1 MRGKTVLIADD
12 DADFLTVLA
21 QRCKALGLNV
31 QVATDG
37 LGAIA
42 TLAREEPDLLI
53 LDIDM
58 PAVGGMGVAQKLL
71 SDPKVRPIP
80 VVFCTGASDPAT
92 IERCKAL
99 GAHYVTKGADAW
111 SNLKPIICRLLAMQ
125 DEVAEVTGETAP
137 VAPASAPVEQPPAA
151 LPKVL
156 FVDDD
161 TDLRRVMQIR
171 LRACGVDVHVAASAM
186 QALWI
191 AMKEQPDVIIT
202 DYNMPEGSGQ
212 YLIGRLK
219 GTPLLKD
226 IPVIMLTGAS
236 AGMNRDFAL
245 ERRFRGE
252 YGAAAFLSKP
262 VDLDVLLGAL
272 AEHIAIDADVLRNA
286 AKLRRR

>member
-12 DADFLTVLA
+12 DADFLTVLS
-21 QRCKALGLNV
+21 QRCKALGLGV

-37 LGAIA
+37 LGA
-42 TLAREEPDLLI
+42 LAAIVREEPDLLI

-71 SDPKVRPIP
+71 SDPKLRPMP
-80 VVFCTGASDPAT
+80 VVFCTGQSDPAT

-99 GAHYVTKGADAW
+99 GAYYVTKGADAW
-111 SNLKPIICRLLAMQ
+111 LNLKPIICRLLAIR
-125 DEVAEVTGETAP
+125 DEVAEVASATPVA
-137 VAPASAPVEQPPAA
+137 VAPAPAEQPPAA

-161 TDLRRVMQIR
+161 PDMRRVMQIR
-171 LRACGVDVHVAASAM
+171 LRACGVDIKTASTAM

-191 AMKEQPDVIIT
+191 AMKETPDVIIT

-212 YLIGRLK
+212 YLLGRLK
-219 GTPLLKD
+219 GVPLLKD
-226 IPVIMLTGAS
+226 IPVIVLTGES
-236 AGMNRDFAL
+236 GGMSRDFAL
-245 ERRFRGE
+245 ERRFLGE

-262 VDLDVLLGAL
+262 VDLDVLLGTL
-272 AEHIAIDADVLRNA
+272 SKYIAIDPEVWRTAS
-286 AKLRRR
+286 KLRRR

>member
-1 MRGKTVLIADD
+1 MMRGKTVLIADD

-21 QRCKALGLNV
+21 QRCKALGLSV

-37 LGAIA
+37 LGALA
-42 TLAREEPDLLI
+42 TIVREDPDLLI

-71 SDPKVRPIP
+71 SDPKMRPIP
-80 VVFCTGASDPAT
+80 VVFCTGQSDAAT

-125 DEVAEVTGETAP
+125 DEVVEIASAAP
-137 VAPASAPVEQPPAA
+137 AAVAPAPVEPPPAA
-151 LPKVL
+151 LPKLL

-161 TDLRRVMQIR
+161 ADLRRVMQIR
-171 LRACGVDVHVAASAM
+171 LRACGVDVRTASTAM

-191 AMKEQPDVIIT
+191 AMKETPDVIIT
-202 DYNMPEGSGQ
+202 DYHMPEGSGQ
-212 YLIGRLK
+212 YLLGRLR

-226 IPVIMLTGAS
+226 IPVILMTGAS
-236 AGMNRDFAL
+236 AGMSRDFAL
-245 ERRFRGE
+245 ERRFLGE
-252 YGAAAFLSKP
+252 YGASAFLSKP
-262 VDLDVLLGAL
+262 VDLDVLLDAL
-272 AEHIAIDADVLRNA
+272 AEHIAIDPEVRRTAS
-286 AKLRRR
+286 KLRRR

>member
-12 DADFLTVLA
+12 DGDFLTVLA

-37 LGAIA
+37 LVAIA

-71 SDPKVRPIP
+71 SDPNVRPIP
-80 VVFCTGASDPAT
+80 VIFCTGQSDAAT

-125 DEVAEVTGETAP
+125 DEVAEVMGETPAP
-137 VAPASAPVEQPPAA
+137 VAPAPAEQSPAA

-161 TDLRRVMQIR
+161 PDMRRVMQIR
-171 LRACGVDVHVAASAM
+171 LRACGVDVHTASTAM
-186 QALWI
+186 QALWM
-191 AMKEQPDVIIT
+191 AMKEIPDVIIT
-202 DYNMPEGSGQ
+202 DYHMPEGSGQ
-212 YLIGRLK
+212 YLVGRLK

-236 AGMNRDFAL
+236 IGNSRDFAL
-245 ERRFRGE
+245 ERRFLGE
-252 YGAAAFLSKP
+252 YGASAFLSKP

-272 AEHIAIDADVLRNA
+272 SEHIAIDPEVMRTAS
-286 AKLRRR
+286 KLRRR

>member
-12 DADFLTVLA
+12 DGDFLTVLA

-37 LGAIA
+37 LVAIA

-80 VVFCTGASDPAT
+80 VVFCTGASDAAT

-125 DEVAEVTGETAP
+125 DEVAEVTGETSAP
-137 VAPASAPVEQPPAA
+137 VAPAPAEQSPAA

-161 TDLRRVMQIR
+161 PDMRRVMQIR
-171 LRACGVDVHVAASAM
+171 LRACGVDVHTASTAM
-186 QALWI
+186 QALWM
-191 AMKEQPDVIIT
+191 AMKEVPDVIIT
-202 DYNMPEGSGQ
+202 DYHMPEGSGQ
-212 YLIGRLK
+212 YLVGRLK

-236 AGMNRDFAL
+236 IGNSRDFASSA
-245 ERRFRGE
+245 G
-252 YGAAAFLSKP
+252 SS
-262 VDLDVLLGAL
+262 
-272 AEHIAIDADVLRNA
+272 AI
-286 AKLRRR
+286 

>member
-12 DADFLTVLA
+12 DTDFLTVLA
-21 QRCKALGLNV
+21 QRCKALGLGV

-37 LGAIA
+37 LGALA
-42 TLAREEPDLLI
+42 TIVREEPDLVI
-53 LDIDM
+53 LDLDM

-71 SDPKVRPIP
+71 GDPKLRPTP
-80 VVFCTGASDPAT
+80 VVFCTGQSDPAT

-111 SNLKPIICRLLAMQ
+111 PQLKAIICRLLAVPDDVAAAAVATPAAVATAT
-125 DEVAEVTGETAP
+125 DE
-137 VAPASAPVEQPPAA
+137 SSLAA

-161 TDLRRVMQIR
+161 PDMRRVMQIR
-171 LRACGVDVHVAASAM
+171 LRACGVDVHTASTAM

-191 AMKEQPDVIIT
+191 AMKEIPDVIIT
-202 DYNMPEGSGQ
+202 DYHMPEGSGQ
-212 YLIGRLK
+212 YLLGRLK

-226 IPVIMLTGAS
+226 IPVIMLTGARI
-236 AGMNRDFAL
+236 GNDRDFAL
-245 ERRFRGE
+245 ERRFLGE

-262 VDLDVLLGAL
+262 VELDTLLGAL
-272 AEHIAIDADVLRNA
+272 SEHIIIDPEVWRTAS
-286 AKLRRR
+286 KLRRR

>member
-12 DADFLTVLA
+12 DGDFLTVLA

-37 LGAIA
+37 LVAIA

-71 SDPKVRPIP
+71 SDPNVRPIP
-80 VVFCTGASDPAT
+80 VIFCTGQSDATT

-125 DEVAEVTGETAP
+125 DEVAEVTGETPAP
-137 VAPASAPVEQPPAA
+137 VAPAPAEQSPAA

-161 TDLRRVMQIR
+161 PDMRRVMQIR
-171 LRACGVDVHVAASAM
+171 LRACGVDVHTASTAM
-186 QALWI
+186 QALWM
-191 AMKEQPDVIIT
+191 AMKEIPDVIIT
-202 DYNMPEGSGQ
+202 DYHMPEGSGQ
-212 YLIGRLK
+212 YLVGRLK

-236 AGMNRDFAL
+236 IGNSRDFAL
-245 ERRFRGE
+245 ERRFLGE
-252 YGAAAFLSKP
+252 YGASAFLSKP

-272 AEHIAIDADVLRNA
+272 SEHIAIDPEVMRTAS
-286 AKLRRR
+286 KLRRR

>member
-12 DADFLTVLA
+12 DGDFLTVLA

-80 VVFCTGASDPAT
+80 VVFCTGASDAAT

-125 DEVAEVTGETAP
+125 DEVAEVTGETPAP
-137 VAPASAPVEQPPAA
+137 VAAAPAEQSPAA

-161 TDLRRVMQIR
+161 PDMRRVMQIR
-171 LRACGVDVHVAASAM
+171 LRACGVDVHTASTAM
-186 QALWI
+186 QALWM
-191 AMKEQPDVIIT
+191 AMKEIPDVIIT
-202 DYNMPEGSGQ
+202 DYHMPEGSGQ
-212 YLIGRLK
+212 YLVGRLK

-236 AGMNRDFAL
+236 IGNSRDFAL
-245 ERRFRGE
+245 ERRFLGE
-252 YGAAAFLSKP
+252 YGASAFLSKP

-272 AEHIAIDADVLRNA
+272 SEHIAIDPEVMRTAS
-286 AKLRRR
+286 KLRRR

>member
-12 DADFLTVLA
+12 DGDFLTVLA

-37 LGAIA
+37 LVAIA

-71 SDPKVRPIP
+71 SDPNVRPIP
-80 VVFCTGASDPAT
+80 VIFCTGQSDAAT

-125 DEVAEVTGETAP
+125 DEVAEVTGETPAP
-137 VAPASAPVEQPPAA
+137 VAAAPAEQSPAA

-161 TDLRRVMQIR
+161 PDMRRVMQIR
-171 LRACGVDVHVAASAM
+171 LRACGVDVHTASTAM
-186 QALWI
+186 QALWM
-191 AMKEQPDVIIT
+191 AMKEIPDVIIT
-202 DYNMPEGSGQ
+202 DYHMPEGSGQ
-212 YLIGRLK
+212 YLVGRLK

-236 AGMNRDFAL
+236 IGNSRDFAL
-245 ERRFRGE
+245 ERRFLGE
-252 YGAAAFLSKP
+252 YGASAFLSKP

-272 AEHIAIDADVLRNA
+272 SEHIAIDPEVMRTAS
-286 AKLRRR
+286 KLRRR

>member
-21 QRCKALGLNV
+21 QRCKALGLGV

-37 LGAIA
+37 LGALA
-42 TLAREEPDLLI
+42 TIVREEPDLVI
-53 LDIDM
+53 LDLDM

-71 SDPKVRPIP
+71 GDPTLRPIP
-80 VVFCTGASDPAT
+80 VVFCTGQSDPAT

-111 SNLKPIICRLLAMQ
+111 PNLKEIICRLLAMP
-125 DEVAEVTGETAP
+125 DDVADVA
-137 VAPASAPVEQPPAA
+137 VAAPAAVAAAPGESPAAA

-161 TDLRRVMQIR
+161 PDMRRVMQIR
-171 LRACGVDVHVAASAM
+171 LRACGVDVHTASTAM

-191 AMKEQPDVIIT
+191 AMKEVPEVIIT
-202 DYNMPEGSGQ
+202 DYHMPEGSGQ
-212 YLIGRLK
+212 YLLGRLK

-226 IPVIMLTGAS
+226 IPVIMLTGARI
-236 AGMNRDFAL
+236 GNDRDFAL
-245 ERRFRGE
+245 ERRFLGE
-252 YGAAAFLSKP
+252 YGAAAFLAKP
-262 VDLDVLLGAL
+262 VDLDALLGAL
-272 AEHIAIDADVLRNA
+272 AEHIAIDPEVWRTAS
-286 AKLRRR
+286 KLRRR

>member
-12 DADFLTVLA
+12 DGDFLTVLA

-80 VVFCTGASDPAT
+80 VVFCTGASDAAT

-125 DEVAEVTGETAP
+125 DEVAEVTGETLAP
-137 VAPASAPVEQPPAA
+137 VAAAPAEQSPAA

-161 TDLRRVMQIR
+161 PDMRRVMQIR
-171 LRACGVDVHVAASAM
+171 LRACGVDVHTASTAM
-186 QALWI
+186 QALWM
-191 AMKEQPDVIIT
+191 AMKEIPDVIIT
-202 DYNMPEGSGQ
+202 DYHMPEGSGQ
-212 YLIGRLK
+212 YLVGRLK

-236 AGMNRDFAL
+236 IGNSRDFAL
-245 ERRFRGE
+245 ERRFLGE
-252 YGAAAFLSKP
+252 YGASAFLSKP

-272 AEHIAIDADVLRNA
+272 SEHIAIDPEVMRTAS
-286 AKLRRR
+286 KLRRR

>member
-21 QRCKALGLNV
+21 QRCKALGLSV

-37 LGAIA
+37 LVAIA

-71 SDPKVRPIP
+71 SDPNVRPIP
-80 VVFCTGASDPAT
+80 VIFCTGQSDAAT

-125 DEVAEVTGETAP
+125 DEVAEVTGETPAP
-137 VAPASAPVEQPPAA
+137 VAPAPAEQSPAA

-161 TDLRRVMQIR
+161 ADLRRVMQIR

-186 QALWI
+186 QALWM
-191 AMKEQPDVIIT
+191 AMKEVPDVIIT
-202 DYNMPEGSGQ
+202 DYHMPEGSGQ
-212 YLIGRLK
+212 YLVGRLK

-236 AGMNRDFAL
+236 IGNSRDFAL
-245 ERRFRGE
+245 ERRFLGE
-252 YGAAAFLSKP
+252 YGASAFLSKP

-272 AEHIAIDADVLRNA
+272 SEHIAIDPEVMRTAS
-286 AKLRRR
+286 KLRRR

>member
-21 QRCKALGLNV
+21 QRCKALGLGV

-37 LGAIA
+37 LGALA
-42 TLAREEPDLLI
+42 TIVREEPDLLI
-53 LDIDM
+53 LDLDM
-58 PAVGGMGVAQKLL
+58 PAVGGMGVAHKLL
-71 SDPKVRPIP
+71 SDPQLRPIP
-80 VVFCTGASDPAT
+80 VVFCTGQSDPAT

-99 GAHYVTKGADAW
+99 GAYYVTKGADAW

-125 DEVAEVTGETAP
+125 DEVAEVANTAP
-137 VAPASAPVEQPPAA
+137 APVVPAAAEQPPAA

-161 TDLRRVMQIR
+161 PDMRRVMQIR
-171 LRACGVDVHVAASAM
+171 LRACGIDVHAAASAM

-191 AMKEQPDVIIT
+191 AMKEIPDVIIT
-202 DYNMPEGSGQ
+202 DYHMPEGSGQ
-212 YLIGRLK
+212 YLLGRLK

-226 IPVIMLTGAS
+226 IPVIMLTGARI
-236 AGMNRDFAL
+236 GNDRDFAL
-245 ERRFRGE
+245 ERRFLGE
-252 YGAAAFLSKP
+252 YGASAFLSKP
-262 VDLDVLLGAL
+262 VDLDVLLDAL
-272 AEHIAIDADVLRNA
+272 SEHIPIDPEVRQTA

>member
-1 MRGKTVLIADD
+1 MPSKTILIADD

-37 LGAIA
+37 LGALA
-42 TLAREEPDLLI
+42 TIVREEPDLVV

-58 PAVGGMGVAQKLL
+58 PAVGGMGVAEKLL
-71 SDPKVRPIP
+71 SDPTLRPIP
-80 VVFCTGASDPAT
+80 VVFCTGLSDAAT

-111 SNLKPIICRLLAMQ
+111 RNLRTIICQLLAMN
-125 DEVAEVTGETAP
+125 DEVGEVASAVP
-137 VAPASAPVEQPPAA
+137 VSIAAAPVEQPAA
-151 LPKVL
+151 APPKVL

-161 TDLRRVMQIR
+161 ADMRRVMQVR
-171 LRACGVDVHVAASAM
+171 LRACGVDVRTASTAM
-186 QALWI
+186 QALWM
-191 AMKEQPDVIIT
+191 AMKETPDVIIT

-219 GTPLLKD
+219 GVPLLKD
-226 IPVIMLTGAS
+226 IPVILLTGES
-236 AGMNRDFAL
+236 GRNSRDFAL
-245 ERRFRGE
+245 ERRFLGE

-272 AEHIAIDADVLRNA
+272 SEHIAIDPEVWGTA

>member
-12 DADFLTVLA
+12 DADFLTVLS
-21 QRCKALGLNV
+21 QRCKALGLSV

-37 LGAIA
+37 LGALA
-42 TLAREEPDLLI
+42 TIVREDPDLLI

-71 SDPKVRPIP
+71 SDPKLRPIP
-80 VVFCTGASDPAT
+80 VVFCTGQSDPAT

-99 GAHYVTKGADAW
+99 GAYYVTKGADAW
-111 SNLKPIICRLLAMQ
+111 PNLKPIICRLLAMQ
-125 DEVAEVTGETAP
+125 DEVAEVASETP
-137 VAPASAPVEQPPAA
+137 VAAAAAPAEQPPTA

-161 TDLRRVMQIR
+161 PDMRRVMQIR
-171 LRACGVDVHVAASAM
+171 LRACGVDVQTASTAM

-191 AMKEQPDVIIT
+191 AMKETPDVIIT

-226 IPVIMLTGAS
+226 IPVIMLTGES
-236 AGMNRDFAL
+236 GGTSRDFAL
-245 ERRFRGE
+245 ERRFLGE

-272 AEHIAIDADVLRNA
+272 SEHIAIDPEVRRTASR
-286 AKLRRR
+286 LRRR

>member
-12 DADFLTVLA
+12 DADFLTVLS
-21 QRCKALGLNV
+21 QRCKALGLSV

-37 LGAIA
+37 LGALA
-42 TLAREEPDLLI
+42 TIVREDPDLLI

-71 SDPKVRPIP
+71 SDPKLRPIP
-80 VVFCTGASDPAT
+80 VVFCTGQSDPAT

-99 GAHYVTKGADAW
+99 GAYYVTKGADAW

-125 DEVAEVTGETAP
+125 DEVAEVASETP
-137 VAPASAPVEQPPAA
+137 VAAAAPPAEQQPAA

-161 TDLRRVMQIR
+161 PDMRRVMQIR
-171 LRACGVDVHVAASAM
+171 LRACGVDVQTASTAM

-191 AMKEQPDVIIT
+191 AMKEIPDVIIT
-202 DYNMPEGSGQ
+202 DYHMPEGSGQ
-212 YLIGRLK
+212 YLLGRLR

-226 IPVIMLTGAS
+226 IPVIMLTGARI
-236 AGMNRDFAL
+236 GNDRDFAL
-245 ERRFRGE
+245 ERRFLGE

-262 VDLDVLLGAL
+262 VELDVLLNAL
-272 AEHIAIDADVLRNA
+272 SEHIAIDPEVWRTAS
-286 AKLRRR
+286 KLRRR

>member
-12 DADFLTVLA
+12 DGDFLTVLA

-37 LGAIA
+37 LVAIA

-71 SDPKVRPIP
+71 SDPNVRPIP
-80 VVFCTGASDPAT
+80 VIFCTGQSDAAT

-125 DEVAEVTGETAP
+125 DEVAEVTGETPAP
-137 VAPASAPVEQPPAA
+137 VAPAPAEQSPAA

-161 TDLRRVMQIR
+161 PDMRRVMQIR
-171 LRACGVDVHVAASAM
+171 LRACGVDVHTASTAM
-186 QALWI
+186 QALWM
-191 AMKEQPDVIIT
+191 AMKEVPDVIIT
-202 DYNMPEGSGQ
+202 DYHMPEGSGQ
-212 YLIGRLK
+212 YLVGRLK

-236 AGMNRDFAL
+236 IGNSRDFAL
-245 ERRFRGE
+245 ERRFLGE
-252 YGAAAFLSKP
+252 YGASAFLSKP

-272 AEHIAIDADVLRNA
+272 SEHIAIDPEVMRTAS
-286 AKLRRR
+286 KLRRR

>member
-21 QRCKALGLNV
+21 QRCKALGLSV

-37 LGAIA
+37 LGALA

-58 PAVGGMGVAQKLL
+58 PAVGGMGVAQKLHG
-71 SDPKVRPIP
+71 DPTLRPIP
-80 VVFCTGASDPAT
+80 VIFCTGQSDPAT

-99 GAHYVTKGADAW
+99 GADYVTKGADAW
-111 SNLKPIICRLLAMQ
+111 PTLKAIICRLLAVQ
-125 DEVAEVTGETAP
+125 DDVADSGGATP
-137 VAPASAPVEQPPAA
+137 LAPAALPEAPPAA

-161 TDLRRVMQIR
+161 ADLRRVMQIR

-236 AGMNRDFAL
+236 VGVNRDFAL

-272 AEHIAIDADVLRNA
+272 AEHIAIDPEVLRNA